1 MKKFTF
7 ALILASLVSTQ
18 AAQAQQQLTTREAD
32 LLERGPIGT
41 GPYVAGGVLG
51 TLLLPFGIGQA
62 IQGRYADTGWIFTVG
77 EVGSLVLVFAGASS
91 TYYAYSSTTGYSRS
105 FSSING
111 LAIAGAIGFVGFHIA
126 EIIDLW
132 TGPPAHNR
140 AYERAQQKQHAAL
153 SVPRRV
159 SFAPMAVSPMG
170 EAAPGASF
178 TLRF

>member
-7 ALILASLVSTQ
+7 VLILASLIGAQ
-18 AAQAQQQLTTREAD
+18 AQAQQQLTTREAD
-32 LLERGPIGT
+32 ILERGPIDT

-62 IQGRYADTGWIFTVG
+62 VQGRYSDTGWIFTVG
-77 EVGSLVLVFAGASS
+77 EVGSVVLIFAGAGS
-91 TYYAYSSTTGYSRS
+91 TFYTYSATGGYTASY
-105 FSSING
+105 SSINA
-111 LAIAGAIGFVGFHIA
+111 LAIAGAIGLVGFRLA

-132 TGPPAHNR
+132 AGPPAHNR
-140 AYERAQQKQHAAL
+140 AYERAQQKQRAAL

-159 SFAPMAVSPMG
+159 SFAPMAISPMG